1 MSRLRAPALT
11 LAALLS
17 SAASAIARADECGAT
32 AYECAAFHVE
42 RREFDAAI
50 RYLERQLE
58 KTPRDQRSLN
68 LLGIA
73 LTGAG
78 RAPAAN
84 ARFREAVKIDP
95 RFYPALK
102 NLAINEY
109 DAGRSEAARRG
120 FERVL
125 ALAPNDEVAHLYLGE
140 IHYAASRRAEA
151 LSHYEK
157 SGGRYLQDPRSTLH
171 YGRSL
176 LKAGRGAEAL
186 AVLDKIPGEAGASLF
201 EAGVAL
207 GQARRYADAARFFGA
222 ARASH
227 SDAAAA
233 GYNQVLMLVEAGRGD
248 AAIAVVRE
256 LVATGGASGE
266 LLNLASRAYLAAG
279 RVQEAYDALRQATRL
294 EPAAVENYIDLAS
307 ICLEHENF
315 DLGLE
320 IAEIGLRSRPE
331 SWMLHVLR
339 GVLLA
344 MKARMGEAEAAFEE
358 ARRMAPGEPVPYAAL
373 GMAWMQ
379 TGQTAKAVEV
389 LRAERARVTE
399 HVVPYILAVA
409 LLRSGVEAQS
419 PAALEA
425 VEALRASIRAR
436 PDFAPARSELGRL
449 LFKRDELDAAIA
461 ELEKAAELDPDGT
474 SALYTLSLAY
484 RRKGEREKAQLLL
497 ARVSRLNAQERGDD
511 TDGELRRAV
520 VRIVREGKPK
530 PAPPAGQP

>member
-1 MSRLRAPALT
+1 MT
-11 LAALLS
+11 LALA
-17 SAASAIARADECGAT
+17 AASASARAADACGAS
-32 AYECAAFHVE
+32 AYECAVYHVE

-50 RYLERQLE
+50 RYLEPQLQ
-58 KTPRDQRSLN
+58 KTPRDLRTLN

-78 RAPAAN
+78 RVQAAN
-84 ARFREAVKIDP
+84 ARFREAVTIDP

-109 DAGRSEAARRG
+109 DAGRAESARRA
-120 FERVL
+120 FEGVL
-125 ALAPNDEVAHLYLGE
+125 SLAPKDEVAHLYMAE

-151 LSHYEK
+151 LAHYEM
-157 SGGRYLQDPRSTLH
+157 SGGRYFQDPRSTLH
-171 YGRSL
+171 YGRCL
-176 LKAGRGAEAL
+176 LDAGRDAEAL
-186 AVLDKIPGEAGASLF
+186 AALGKIPGDAGASLF
-201 EAGVAL
+201 EAAVAL
-207 GQARRYADAARFFGA
+207 GQARRYADAARFFGT

-227 SDAAAA
+227 ADTAAA
-233 GYNQVLMLVEAGRGD
+233 GYNQVLMLVEAGQGD

-256 LVATGGASGE
+256 LVATGAATGE
-266 LLNLASRAYLAAG
+266 LLNLAARAYLAAG
-279 RVQEAYDALRQATRL
+279 RIQEAYDALRQATRL

-307 ICLEHENF
+307 ICLEHDNF

-511 TDGELRRAV
+511 ADGELRRAV